1 MTILKNYLE
10 AKVNSRGNKNLN
22 YLSSFF
28 SETELSILSEKTIS
42 IVGTNGKSSTANN
55 IAMLLEGL
63 DKSYIVFTSP
73 HLYDYKERI
82 TAHKDLNLNQYI
94 EYLEKFELENNII
107 LGYFESTFL
116 IAAKAFLHNDLDY
129 FICEAGIGGKY
140 DTTSIIQSKTVVLTS
155 IGLDHTD
162 ILGNKITDILD
173 QKIYVSNNIETLFV
187 SVLNEDLIE
196 IIKSEYTNY
205 SKSIFLSE
213 YLDNKNI
220 SFSKLIFKD
229 LNYYL
234 SLMVV
239 DLLLQDIKYAD
250 LTNIK
255 IKEAKGRFEIVNDSP
270 VKIIDG
276 AHNYEGVEILLRN
289 YENKYG
295 NLNTDIFL
303 GFKKG
308 KDINNILK
316 LIIGKTNY
324 NLHLIEDDTF
334 FDQEITK
341 EIGYL
346 LDKHSKN
353 YKIASLEQFK
363 KNKNPSILLG
373 SLYLIGEYKKR
384 EL

>member
-1 MTILKNYLE
+1 MTNLKNYLE

-94 EYLEKFELENNII
+94 EYLENFELENNII

-187 SVLNEDLIE
+187 SVLNDDLIE

-213 YLDNKNI
+213 YLNSKNI

-250 LTNIK
+250 LKNIK

-308 KDINNILK
+308 KDINSILN
-316 LIIGKTNY
+316 LIVGKTNY
-324 NLHLIEDDTF
+324 NLYLIEDDTF